1 MARTRLFRSIV
12 VFGTSLGAGASV
24 VAVTLAPACT
34 LYLGPG
40 DGHGIID
47 AAIRPDACPDDACP
61 DAWPAI
67 ADAPPD
73 AWYGIIDAS
82 VPDAWPVIAD
92 APLPPDAGADGG
104 QSS

>member
-34 LYLGPG
+34 LYVGPG
-40 DGHGIID
+40 DK
-47 AAIRPDACPDDACP
+47 RVP
-61 DAWPAI
+61 DAWPAIADAPPPPDAWPVI

-92 APLPPDAGADGG
+92 APLPPDAGVDGG